1 MKKGVFITVEGTDGC
16 GKTSVLT
23 YLRNKLAEKNLDI
36 LWTYEPGGTDNKIAN
51 CIRELI
57 LDPANSEMDARTEAL
72 LYAASRRQH
81 LVQTILP
88 ALEEGRIVISDR
100 YVDSSL
106 VYQGVARGLGM
117 EEVAKINAYATE
129 GKEPDITIFLDVKPE
144 ISLARRNHDT
154 TRDMDRLDQEPLK
167 FHQAVYDGYQ
177 KLIHD
182 DPDRFIVIDAS
193 QDLQSEEE
201 AVLQAV
207 LRYLHA

>member
-23 YLRNKLAEKNLDI
+23 YLRNQLAEKNLDI